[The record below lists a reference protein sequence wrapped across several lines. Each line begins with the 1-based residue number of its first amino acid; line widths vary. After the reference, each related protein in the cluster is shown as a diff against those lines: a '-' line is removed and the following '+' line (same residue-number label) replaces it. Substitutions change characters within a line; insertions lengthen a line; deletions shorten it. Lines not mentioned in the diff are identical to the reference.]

1 MLVIV
6 NVFTWPQPAVRF
18 GYEAAPN
25 ETGGDLKAK
34 LAAHVGYLALDV
46 QLLAPSGKQI
56 VEGVTLREQGLRPG
70 DEVRLA
76 RRTKLPPGAA
86 AGGPADSTLA
96 PSCASLKHFHS
107 GFALNCLEE
116 HPKAPVLLRMLQ
128 LNHGML
134 PNLSPPGGPPG
145 GGSGSDLSA
154 LLAGVGG
161 VGGSQPGITNGS
173 SLAAA
178 LGAGPQAQL
187 GQTLTGS
194 RAAPGPVLGAGNGA
208 GSSFSG
214 DAGPTAAM
222 LHASGSGGGGGVSAL
237 ERALMAGTGGVGCG
251 VGSRR
256 PGCGGGAQM
265 QMTTLAEFAG
275 ELPQAR
281 GGAASAASRR
291 GVAGRRSGD
300 RDAGLV
306 LDDIFDFLVDWD
318 DRPENPQN
326 AAGGSASASAS
337 AGETGPRASASQA
350 EGAGRSSAE
359 DADASAP
366 PGADNSDAGSSSSV
380 DAHSRATERTAELE
394 VPSAKRLRRD
404 AAGSTEPTSDSDSNA
419 ESTAPSN
426 SVSALNSDS
435 LSSGSGDAGSDG
447 AGSAEAVAD
456 EVASE

>member
-34 LAAHVGYLALDV
+34 LATHVGYLALDV

-56 VEGVTLREQGLRPG
+56 AEGVTLRDQGLRPG

-86 AGGPADSTLA
+86 AGGPADPTLA

-134 PNLSPPGGPPG
+134 PNLNPPGGVPGCG
-145 GGSGSDLSA
+145 GGPDLTA
-154 LLAGVGG
+154 LLAG
-161 VGGSQPGITNGS
+161 VGGSQPGIANGG

-178 LGAGPQAQL
+178 LGASPHAQV
-187 GQTLTGS
+187 GQTMAAAN
-194 RAAPGPVLGAGNGA
+194 RAAQGAVLSVLNGG
-208 GSSFSG
+208 GSISG
-214 DAGPTAAM
+214 DVASAATAAM
-222 LHASGSGGGGGVSAL
+222 LQASGGGGGGVSAL
-237 ERALMAGTGGVGCG
+237 ERALLGGAGGGASGM
-251 VGSRR
+251 SRR
-256 PGCGGGAQM
+256 PGSGGGVTQM
-265 QMTTLAEFAG
+265 QTTTLAEFAG

-281 GGAASAASRR
+281 AAAAGAAGAAARR
-291 GVAGRRSGD
+291 AAAGRRSGD
-300 RDAGLV
+300 GDASLV

-318 DRPENPQN
+318 DRPENPQHAATDATSAAA
-326 AAGGSASASAS
+326 AAGM
-337 AGETGPRASASQA
+337 GPRAAASAADEADGWAA
-350 EGAGRSSAE
+350 ETV
-359 DADASAP
+359 DASAP

-404 AAGSTEPTSDSDSNA
+404 AAGSTEPTSDSDD
-419 ESTAPSN
+419 SN
-426 SVSALNSDS
+426 SMSNGDS

-447 AGSAEAVAD
+447 AGSADAAID
-456 EVASE
+456 WTGSD